1 MKNNIIIASDG
12 NRTEVF
18 INGKV
23 YNDHVVGIVFSH
35 ICKKKTAGVP
45 KVNVM
50 TDTLPIEGSV
60 NTDDFKTF
68 LKKLLIKKS

>member
-23 YNDHVVGIVFSH
+23 YNNHIIGIVFSH
-35 ICKKKTAGVP
+35 ICKKKTVGES
-45 KVNVM
+45 KVKVM
-50 TDTLPIEGSV
+50 TDTLPIEGIV
-60 NTDDFKTF
+60 NTDGFKAF
-68 LKKLLIKKS
+68 LKKLLG